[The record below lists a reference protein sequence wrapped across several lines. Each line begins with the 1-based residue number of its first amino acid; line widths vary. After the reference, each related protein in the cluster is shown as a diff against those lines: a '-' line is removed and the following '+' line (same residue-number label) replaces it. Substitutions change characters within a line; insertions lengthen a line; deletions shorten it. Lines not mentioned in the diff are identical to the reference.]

1 MSDIVSISG
10 LGHAAAGSQLH
21 LEQARAA
28 NGVAPADS
36 TGGSAASS
44 SVAGDSV
51 ALSGAAG
58 LIHKALSAGSETRA
72 ARVQQLK
79 QQIES
84 GQYAID
90 PAAIS
95 NAIVNAGIVAE

>member
-1 MSDIVSISG
+1 MSDVVSISS
-10 LGHAAAGSQLH
+10 LNHALTGSQVQLDH
-21 LEQARAA
+21 ARATGEA
-28 NGVAPADS
+28 TSADS
-36 TGGSAASS
+36 SRSGQIDSGQD
-44 SVAGDSV
+44 DSV

-58 LIHKALSAGSETRA
+58 LIHQAQSAGSDDRA

-90 PAAIS
+90 PASIS
-95 NAIVNAGIVAE
+95 NAIVNAGIAGE

>member
-1 MSDIVSISG
+1 MSDIVSISS
-10 LGHAAAGSQLH
+10 LNHALAGSQVQLDH
-21 LEQARAA
+21 ARAA
-28 NGVAPADS
+28 GETTSADS
-36 TGGSAASS
+36 SRSGSVENGQS
-44 SVAGDSV
+44 DSV

-58 LIHKALSAGSETRA
+58 LIHQAQNAGSDARA

-90 PAAIS
+90 PAAIG
-95 NAIVNAGIVAE
+95 NAILNAGIAGE

>member
-10 LGHAAAGSQLH
+10 LSHAAPGSQLH
-21 LEQARAA
+21 LDQARGA

-36 TGGSAASS
+36 TGSSAASS
-44 SVAGDSV
+44 GVGGDSV

-58 LIHKALSAGSETRA
+58 LIHQALNAGSDARS

-90 PAAIS
+90 SAAIG
-95 NAIVNAGIVAE
+95 NAIVNAGIAGE